1 MIFDNNVLNNI
12 CKYID
17 NPLTFYNFSIA
28 NSKLANISR
37 LHKNNKMVE
46 FSRKIV
52 RDDFCN
58 VDEFIRIV
66 EYVLPNGNLHGIQ
79 YYGTQLINHDDKYE
93 LYYNGIKL
101 AEWILTEEQDEFWYY
116 IKYYNHTCFDNYGN
130 GSIKEYT
137 HSKIDL
143 IDFNLYHSIN
153 GSSFNCDECCDKC
166 GKHNYECE
174 YWFKK
179 RIYQEIDEKIEDEMY
194 IF

>member
-12 CKYID
+12 CKFVND
-17 NPLTFYNFSIA
+17 PLTFYNFSMA

-46 FSRKIV
+46 FSRKIFKH
-52 RDDFCN
+52 DYHN
-58 VDEFIRIV
+58 VDEFTTVV
-66 EYVLPNGNLHGIQ
+66 EYRLPNGNLHGIQ
-79 YYGTQLINHDDKYE
+79 YYGTPHINHDDIYE

-101 AEWILTEEQDEFWYY
+101 AEWVLTETLYGFWYH

-137 HSKIDL
+137 YSKIDL
-143 IDFNLYHSIN
+143 VDFNLDYSTN
-153 GSSFNCDECCDKC
+153 GSIFNCDKC
-166 GKHNYECE
+166 GQHNYEYE

-179 RIYQEIDEKIEDEMY
+179 RIGQEIDQKIEDEID